1 MNVLIK
7 AAKILDAS
15 SPHHNTIQDIYIA
28 DGVIQKMGESLSFPD
43 AKQISFKNLH
53 ISQGWFDSSVS
64 FGEPGYEERRDLY
77 NLYHMLNH
85 WNLFGGSYRGSCESI
100 IQSYL

>member
-28 DGVIQKMGESLSFPD
+28 DGVIQKMVGELKF
-43 AKQISFKNLH
+43 QNIIFRTHNNKN
-53 ISQGWFDSSVS
+53 
-64 FGEPGYEERRDLY
+64 EYKR
-77 NLYHMLNH
+77 
-85 WNLFGGSYRGSCESI
+85 
-100 IQSYL
+100 

>member
-28 DGVIQKMGESLSFPD
+28 DGVIKKIGKTLSYPD
-43 AKQISFKNLH
+43 AKQLSFKDLH

-64 FGEPGYEERRDLY
+64 FGEPGYEERETIAHGLEVAACSGFT
-77 NLYHMLNH
+77 HH
-85 WNLFGGSYRGSCESI
+85 SI
-100 IQSYL
+100 LWCVCFSDNSK

>member
-28 DGVIQKMGESLSFPD
+28 DGVIQKMGKSLKYRCLCYT
-43 AKQISFKNLH
+43 KQIYWEN
-53 ISQGWFDSSVS
+53 
-64 FGEPGYEERRDLY
+64 
-77 NLYHMLNH
+77 
-85 WNLFGGSYRGSCESI
+85 
-100 IQSYL
+100 

>member
-28 DGVIQKMGESLSFPD
+28 DGVIQKMGENLSFPD

-64 FGEPGYEERRDLY
+64 FGEPGYEERETIAHGLDVASSSGFT
-77 NLYHMLNH
+77 HIAV
-85 WNLFGGSYRGSCESI
+85 SYTHLRAHET
-100 IQSYL
+100 